1 MTTRFRILLLLVLS
15 LAGNVVWGAMY
26 SCVNA
31 KGEKLRSDRE
41 LSGCVGEQWEL
52 NTDGSRKRLV
62 PLHLSPEEEAAA
74 EEKRRKDEAEAT
86 ERKIRQRNEERLL
99 KLYPNQAA
107 LEAARQN
114 ELAATRASITLIEG
128 RIADLMAAHK
138 PLLNE
143 AEFYPNKP
151 LPPIL
156 KSQLDANE
164 ALLAAQRQALQG
176 RYDDLKRI
184 NDRVDAE
191 LQQLRVLWLRRSP
204 APK

>member
-1 MTTRFRILLLLVLS
+1 MTRLRILLLLAMSVAGS
-15 LAGNVVWGAMY
+15 TALAATY

-31 KGEKLRSDRE
+31 RGEKLRSDRE
-41 LSGCVGEQWEL
+41 ISGCVGEQWEL
-52 NTDGSRKRLV
+52 GNDGARKRLV

-114 ELAATRASITLIEG
+114 ELATTRASITVIEA
-128 RIADLMAAHK
+128 RIAELMAARK
-138 PLLNE
+138 PLLSE

>member
-1 MTTRFRILLLLVLS
+1 VTTHVRILLALALS
-15 LAGNVVWGAMY
+15 VSGNAALAAMY

-52 NTDGSRKRLV
+52 NADGSRRRLV

-74 EEKRRKDEAEAT
+74 EDKRRKDEAEAT
-86 ERKIRQRNEERLL
+86 ERKIRQRNEDRLL
-99 KLYPNQAA
+99 KLYPNPAA
-107 LEAARQN
+107 LETARQS
-114 ELAATRASITLIEG
+114 ELAATRASIKLIEA
-128 RIADLMAAHK
+128 RIVDLTSARK
-138 PLLNE
+138 PLLDE
-143 AEFYPNKP
+143 AEFYLKKP
-151 LPPIL
+151 LPPVL

-176 RYDDLKRI
+176 RQDDLKRI

-191 LQQLRVLWLRRSP
+191 LQQLKVLWRRQS
-204 APK
+204 ASR